1 MYSKETSQNGVLIK
15 WKKKIKHDLILRMN
29 LKNDLFP
36 LITGNNYN
44 TLLHTVKLSAMLF
57 LKDHCFKCT
66 IKKNHELYT
75 CCILLFF
82 SIGLSLISIKCLGKN
97 DIMFCVVLY

>member
-1 MYSKETSQNGVLIK
+1 ME
-15 WKKKIKHDLILRMN
+15 KKIKHDLILRMN

-66 IKKNHELYT
+66 IKKKPRIVHLLYT
-75 CCILLFF
+75 VIFF
-82 SIGLSLISIKCLGKN
+82 HWSFFNLN
-97 DIMFCVVLY
+97 

>member
-1 MYSKETSQNGVLIK
+1 ME
-15 WKKKIKHDLILRMN
+15 KKIKHDLILRMN

-57 LKDHCFKCT
+57 LKGSLFQMYN
-66 IKKNHELYT
+66 KKKPRIVHLLYT
-75 CCILLFF
+75 VIFF
-82 SIGLSLISIKCLGKN
+82 HWSFFNLN
-97 DIMFCVVLY
+97 

>member
-66 IKKNHELYT
+66 IKKKTTNCTLVVY
-75 CCILLFF
+75 CYFF
-82 SIGLSLISIKCLGKN
+82 PLVFL
-97 DIMFCVVLY
+97 

>member
-1 MYSKETSQNGVLIK
+1 ME
-15 WKKKIKHDLILRMN
+15 KKIKHDLILRMN

-66 IKKNHELYT
+66 IKKPRIVHLLYT
-75 CCILLFF
+75 VIFF
-82 SIGLSLISIKCLGKN
+82 HWSFFNLN
-97 DIMFCVVLY
+97 